1 MISKTGLSAGRP
13 SRSKGASLSSLA
25 DRAPTSRVNFEL
37 NRDLHTKLKVHAAK
51 TGKSVREILTEYIA
65 SLPDE

>member
-37 NRDLHTKLKVHAAK
+37 DRDLHVKLKIHAARV
-51 TGKSVREILTEYIA
+51 GKSVKEVLTEYVA